1 MKHRFEFALALAGIT
16 GLVGCGSS
24 ESSKEAKKEDVKRV
38 EKPAAPVITDAS
50 KLGSISGKVKFNGEK
65 PVMKTLSMDA
75 VPQCARQHPEPV
87 KSEEIVVNTNGTLKN
102 TFIWIKS
109 GAPEGSYA
117 TPSAA
122 VGLDQKGC
130 MYSPHVI
137 GVMVDQT
144 VEFTNSDP
152 TNHNIHPMPNANAE
166 WNESQ
171 APGSEKKPKKFSK
184 PETMIPVKCNVH
196 PWMKAYVNVSPHPFF
211 AVTGDD
217 GSYTIKGLPAGEY
230 TLEAVH
236 ERLGKLETR
245 VKVDAMGAAT
255 ADFGFNEVQ

>member
-1 MKHRFEFALALAGIT
+1 MKHRFALALAFASMIIS
-16 GLVGCGSS
+16 LGCGSS
-24 ESSKEAKKEDVKRV
+24 EPPKAVKKELKPI
-38 EKPAAPVITDAS
+38 EKAAALPPAS
-50 KLGSISGKVKFNGEK
+50 KLGAISGKVKFNGDK

-87 KSEEIVVNTNGTLKN
+87 KSEEIVVNTNGTLRN
-102 TFIWIKS
+102 TFIWIKG
-109 GAPEGSYA
+109 GAPEA
-117 TPSAA
+117 KFDTPVNI

-130 MYSPHVI
+130 VYSPHVI
-137 GVMVDQT
+137 AVMVDQG

-152 TNHNIHPMPNANAE
+152 TNHNIHPMPSANAE

-171 APGSEKKPKKFSK
+171 PPGGEKKLKKFSK
-184 PETMIPVKCNVH
+184 PETMIPVKCNIH
-196 PWMKAYVNVSPHPFF
+196 PWMKAYVNVSPHPYF
-211 AVTGDD
+211 ALSGDD
-217 GSYTIKGLPAGEY
+217 GSYIIKGLPAGEY

-245 VKVDAMGAAT
+245 VKVDAMGTAT